1 MAISITL
8 VIIIVTVAVS
18 LLSLNKREYFYRFQ
32 YNPYIVKH
40 NNQWY
45 RIFSHALIHGDYMH
59 LFFNMYVLYNFGTI
73 AEEYYIGIFGGK
85 GVLLYGVLYVG
96 GIMFA
101 ALPAYKKHNE
111 NSYYNAVGASGAVAA
126 VLFASILFMPT
137 AGLRIMFI
145 PISIP
150 AFIFG
155 GLYLALEAY
164 MNKKSN
170 DNIAHDA
177 HIWGALFG
185 IAFTIVLKPSIALY
199 FIETVSDYLTG
210 FF

>member
-1 MAISITL
+1 MAVNLTL
-8 VIIIVTVAVS
+8 FIIIITVAVS
-18 LLSLNKREYFYRFQ
+18 LLSLNNREYFYRFQ
-32 YNPYIVKH
+32 YNPYVVKH
-40 NNQWY
+40 NKQWY

-73 AEEYYIGIFGGK
+73 AEEYYIGIFGAK
-85 GVLLYGVLYVG
+85 GILLYGVLYVG
-96 GIMFA
+96 GVMFA
-101 ALPAYKKHNE
+101 ALPAYKKHSE
-111 NSYYNAVGASGAVAA
+111 NSYYNSVGASGAVSA

-137 AGLRIMFI
+137 AGLHIMFI

-150 AFIFG
+150 AFVFG
-155 GLYLALEAY
+155 GLYLILEAY
-164 MNKKSN
+164 MDKKSN

-185 IAFTIVLKPSIALY
+185 IVFTIILKPAIALY
-199 FIETVSDYLTG
+199 FIESVNDYLNS

>member
-1 MAISITL
+1 MELSLTL
-8 VIIIVTVAVS
+8 LIIIVTVSVS
-18 LLSLNKREYFYRFQ
+18 LFAINKREYFYRFQ
-32 YNPYIVKH
+32 YNPYVVKH
-40 NNQWY
+40 NKQWY

-73 AEEYYIGIFGGK
+73 TEEYYIGIFGAK
-85 GVLLYGVLYVG
+85 GIFLYGMLYVG

-101 ALPAYKKHNE
+101 ALPAYKKHSE
-111 NSYYNAVGASGAVAA
+111 NSHYNAVGASGAVSA

-155 GLYLALEAY
+155 FIYLALEAY
-164 MNKKSN
+164 LDKKSN

-185 IAFTIVLKPSIALY
+185 VVFTIALKPAIVLY
-199 FIETVSDYLTG
+199 FIESVNDYLTHL
-210 FF
+210 F

>member
-1 MAISITL
+1 MELSLTL
-8 VIIIVTVAVS
+8 LIIIVTVSVS
-18 LLSLNKREYFYRFQ
+18 LFAINKREYFYRFQ
-32 YNPYIVKH
+32 YNPYVVKH
-40 NNQWY
+40 NKQWY

-59 LFFNMYVLYNFGTI
+59 LFFNMYVPYNFGTI
-73 AEEYYIGIFGGK
+73 TEEYYIGIFGAK
-85 GVLLYGVLYVG
+85 GIFLYGMLYVG

-101 ALPAYKKHNE
+101 ALPAYKKHSE
-111 NSYYNAVGASGAVAA
+111 NSHYNAVGASGAVSA

-155 GLYLALEAY
+155 FIYLALEAY
-164 MNKKSN
+164 LDKKSN

-185 IAFTIVLKPSIALY
+185 VVFTIALKPAIVLY
-199 FIETVSDYLTG
+199 FIESVNDYLTHL
-210 FF
+210 F